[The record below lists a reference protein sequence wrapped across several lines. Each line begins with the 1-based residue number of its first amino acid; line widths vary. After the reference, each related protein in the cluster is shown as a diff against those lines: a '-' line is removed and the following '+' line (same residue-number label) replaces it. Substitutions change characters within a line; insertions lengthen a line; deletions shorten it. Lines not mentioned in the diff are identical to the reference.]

1 MVYSPQTFYK
11 MGVFSVRRLLC
22 LAVLLVLALSLTV
35 AAASTSSPQEEITI
49 LYTHDM
55 HSAFLPRLDGQ
66 GNQVGGYA
74 RLKTLLDRQRREHPD
89 ALVVD
94 GGDFSMGTLFQTAYA
109 SSALELR
116 AMGRMGYD
124 ATTFGNH
131 EFDYRASGL
140 ASMLYAALDSGDP
153 LPALVDANYLP
164 PKEDEETWDALYAYG
179 VQDYTILERG
189 GTCYVIFGLTG
200 IDSDACAP
208 MSGMVLS
215 DPVETAKKVVKEAT
229 QQCQSAY
236 GQDPVVICLSHS
248 GTTEGKGED
257 YELAKAV
264 DGIDV
269 IVSGHTHTTL
279 EQPIQVN
286 GTYIVSAGENARN
299 LGVLTL
305 TRTQEG
311 LELKDSRLLSVDESV
326 PENPEMVQWLE
337 QAKSQVEQD
346 YLSQFGMKFDQ
357 VVVHN
362 SYVFDTVDQVYAT
375 QHESTLGNLL
385 ADAYHWA
392 GMQES
397 RDPVDVALTA
407 SGVIRDT
414 FPKGEITVSQVFQV
428 ASLGI
433 GADGVPGY
441 PLISVY
447 LTGKD
452 LKNALEVDA
461 SVTPLMSSA
470 QLFYSGVRYSFNT
483 NRMIFD
489 KVDEAVLVRPDG
501 GTEPIVDDQLYHVV
515 TGLYLGQML
524 GAVEDSSFG
533 ILSVTPRD
541 AQGNPIS
548 TQQLEEHILL
558 DDQGKEVKEWY
569 AVASYLQSMGG
580 EMTPQYGQTDG
591 RKQVYASWNPVSLLK
606 HAGLPTYVA
615 MLAMVLVI
623 LLVVLVAWLVRKFI
637 LRHSRRKLHLSGN
650 QR

>member
-1 MVYSPQTFYK
+1 M
-11 MGVFSVRRLLC
+11 RRLLC
-22 LAVLLVLALSLTV
+22 LAVLLALALSMTV
-35 AAASTSSPQEEITI
+35 APGYASPAQEDITI

-55 HSAFLPRLDGQ
+55 HSAFLPKQDEQ
-66 GNQVGGYA
+66 GHMVGGFA
-74 RLKTLLDRQRREHPD
+74 RLKTLIDAQKEEHPN
-89 ALVVD
+89 ALVLD

-109 SSALELR
+109 TSALELR
-116 AMGRMGYD
+116 ALGRMGYD

-140 ASMLYAALDSGDP
+140 TSMLYAAVDSGDP

-164 PKEDEETWDALYAYG
+164 PKEDEETWDALYTYG

-189 GTCYVIFGLTG
+189 GMCYVIFGLTG

-208 MSGMVLS
+208 MSGMKLS

-248 GTTEGKGED
+248 GTENGKGED
-257 YELAKAV
+257 YELAQKV

-269 IVSGHTHTTL
+269 IISGHTHTTL
-279 EQPIQVN
+279 EQPIEVN
-286 GTYIVSAGENARN
+286 DTYIVSAGENGKN

-305 TRTQEG
+305 TQTQDG
-311 LELKDSRLLSVDESV
+311 LELKENRLVAVTEQI
-326 PENPEMVQWLE
+326 PEDPEMVQWIE
-337 QAKSQVEQD
+337 EAKEQVERD
-346 YLSQFGMKFDQ
+346 YLADFDMEFDQ
-357 VVVHN
+357 VLVN
-362 SYVFDTVDQVYAT
+362 NPYDFDSVDEVYAT

-385 ADAYHWA
+385 ADAYYWA
-392 GMQES
+392 GNQES
-397 RDPVDVALTA
+397 SDPVDVALTA

-414 FPKGEITVSQVFQV
+414 FPQGAITVSQVFNV

-461 SVTPLMSSA
+461 SVTPLMTAA
-470 QLFYSGVRYSFNT
+470 QLFCSGVQYSFNT

-501 GTEPIVDDQLYHVV
+501 VTEPIVDDQLYHVV

-558 DDQGKEVKEWY
+558 DEQGKEVKEWY
-569 AVASYLQSMGG
+569 AIAAYLASMGG
-580 EMTPQYGQTDG
+580 EMDQRYGQTDG
-591 RKQVYASWNPVSLLK
+591 RKLVYASWNPVSLLK
-606 HAGLPTYVA
+606 NAGLPTAVA
-615 MLAMVLVI
+615 VLALFVVI
-623 LLVVLVAWLVRKFI
+623 LLVVLVVWVVRKFI
-637 LRHSRRKLHLSGN
+637 LRHTRKKLHP
-650 QR
+650 